1 METIKTPVTGAY
13 LHELPKYK
21 KSRMEGSVFERT
33 RSSGS
38 SKGTSSQKS
47 NDSNMAKQ
55 KKAVETLKAGAKV
68 VGALKVAAKRKVGL
82 HAMTRVARLHATLHI
97 RNGNLHDRGSR
108 AWR

>member
-1 METIKTPVTGAY
+1 MEVGF
-13 LHELPKYK
+13 
-21 KSRMEGSVFERT
+21 SMRT

-38 SKGTSSQKS
+38 SKGALTPKS
-47 NDSNMAKQ
+47 TDSGKVPPPQSGEPLKMTKK

-68 VGALKVAAKRKVGL
+68 VGAFKVAAKRKVGL
-82 HAMTRVARLHATLHI
+82 DAMTRMARLHATLHI